1 MAIPIRNNEA
11 QDADAVYILGKIK
24 AADDCEAVATSKAS
38 DARQFRIEA
47 GLRLIEVR
55 ARLVADKD
63 PSATS
68 WNKWLEQNGI
78 NKGSA
83 HRLTVFAGFSEEQR
97 EEHKAKE
104 AARKRE
110 ERAKAKPEFKL
121 VWNMVLIQALGE
133 NVTRAIKRGYKS
145 EVEQLMG
152 EEIPSHF
159 TSEEEADA
167 FVDRYL
173 HIVGLPKDAERDPL
187 PKSAEEKLQRA
198 VRVETGRL
206 HRAFNEQVEQKVST
220 VLADRMAH
228 LEECERRALEQLKR
242 YQIMANGIKPIISK
256 DDYRFLLNVLHSDR
270 TPEKEKLDKAFII
283 VKKLEPY
290 IEAT

>member
-24 AADDCEAVATSKAS
+24 AADDCEAVSARTSA
-38 DARQFRIEA
+38 DAKQFRIEA

-55 ARLVADKD
+55 ERWAKPGQRACPDFARWYEA
-63 PSATS
+63 
-68 WNKWLEQNGI
+68 NGMAQ
-78 NKGSA
+78 S
-83 HRLTVFAGFSEEQR
+83 TVSRHMQLAGFSEEQR